1 VAIRRREAQLAK
13 GGSLPRRGVEP
24 GISSPVVSDL
34 DTIAGWLRNA
44 NHVVVLTGAGISTE
58 SGIPDFR
65 GPNGVW
71 TKDPAAEKTAQLE
84 YYMGDPDVRR
94 RAWQNRVKGNYFSA
108 EPNAAH
114 RALVDLEKKGALHFL
129 VTQNVDGLHHAAGQS
144 PELIVEIHG
153 NVREVKCMTCGWRGP
168 MEAALDRVRAG
179 EDDPACEHCGGILKS
194 ATISFGENLVAEDLD
209 RARRE
214 AARADV
220 FLALGTSLV
229 VYPAA
234 ALPEVALRTGARL
247 VVFNAEETPFDGYA
261 DAVCR
266 DQLGEVLPALAD
278 RV

>member
-1 VAIRRREAQLAK
+1 M
-13 GGSLPRRGVEP
+13 
-24 GISSPVVSDL
+24 SDL
-34 DTIAGWLRNA
+34 DTVAGWLRDA

-94 RAWQNRVKGNYFSA
+94 RAWQNRIKGNYFSA

-114 RALVDLEKKGALHFL
+114 RALVDLERKGALQFL

-144 PELIVEIHG
+144 PERVVEIHG

-168 MEAALDRVRAG
+168 MEETLDRVRAG
-179 EDDPACEHCGGILKS
+179 EGDPACTECGGILKS
-194 ATISFGENLVAEDLD
+194 ATISFGENLVAQDLD
-209 RARRE
+209 RAQRE

-247 VVFNAEETPFDGYA
+247 VIFNAEETPFDPYA
-261 DAVCR
+261 DATSR
-266 DQLGEVLPALAD
+266 EQLGEVLPALAD
-278 RV
+278 LV

>member
-1 VAIRRREAQLAK
+1 
-13 GGSLPRRGVEP
+13 
-24 GISSPVVSDL
+24 VSDL
-34 DTIAGWLRNA
+34 DTVAGWLRDA

-94 RAWQNRVKGNYFSA
+94 RAWQNRIKGNYFSA

-114 RALVDLEKKGALHFL
+114 RALVDLERKGALQFL

-144 PELIVEIHG
+144 PERIVEIHG

-168 MEAALDRVRAG
+168 MEETLDRVRAG
-179 EDDPACEHCGGILKS
+179 EDDPACTECGGILKS
-194 ATISFGENLVAEDLD
+194 ATISFGENLVAQDLD
-209 RARRE
+209 RAQRE

-247 VVFNAEETPFDGYA
+247 VIFNAEETPFDPYA
-261 DAVCR
+261 DATSR
-266 DQLGEVLPALAD
+266 EQLGEVLPALAD